1 MNAVSN
7 TLERL
12 KDQSDKG
19 CMNITE
25 VFKNSMQLILHQY
38 LDTLHNPRRVSEIW
52 SSA

>member
-7 TLERL
+7 TLVRL
-12 KDQSDKG
+12 KDLSDKG

-25 VFKNSMQLILHQY
+25 VFKNSMPLILHQS
-38 LDTLHNPRRVSEIW
+38 LDTLHNPSIVSEIW